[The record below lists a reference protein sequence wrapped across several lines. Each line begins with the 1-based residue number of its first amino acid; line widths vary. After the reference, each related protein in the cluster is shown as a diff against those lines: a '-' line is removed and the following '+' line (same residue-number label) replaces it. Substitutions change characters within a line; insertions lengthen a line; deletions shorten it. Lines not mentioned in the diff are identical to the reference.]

1 MKTKHGLLLVLLF
14 IFLQSVSSQEIKD
27 TTLVRIITNDGNDY
41 LGNVLNETENAIQI
55 NTQILG
61 QITIQKKDIKSRETV
76 NNEQIKDGKLW
87 FDNPQSTRYFWS
99 PNGYGLKKGE
109 GYYHNIWVLWNQ
121 FAYGITDNISLG
133 GGVIPLFLF
142 GGGPTPVFFTPKVS
156 IPIKKD
162 QFNIGAGA
170 IVGTILGESETG
182 FGIVY
187 GLTTFGSPNNNVSL
201 GVGYGF
207 AGGDW
212 AKSPMINF
220 GGMFR
225 LTNRGYIITEN
236 YFLHAE
242 DVNIVLLSVGGRWI
256 IKKAALDFGLGI
268 PVSSDMDVFIAA
280 PWLGFTIPFGKK

>member
-41 LGNVLNETENAIQI
+41 VGNVLNETENAIQI